1 LDTASKLLNYKRSKN
16 TSFSQVSL
24 RYFLN
29 VIPQNIFRKKT
40 AFLCSQK
47 GSTNASILKKRW
59 MPNLRQQTP
68 FVSANEKAPS
78 HGAGLTKQ
86 IYK

>member
-1 LDTASKLLNYKRSKN
+1 MA
-16 TSFSQVSL
+16 V
-24 RYFLN
+24 
-29 VIPQNIFRKKT
+29 
-40 AFLCSQK
+40 
-47 GSTNASILKKRW
+47 
-59 MPNLRQQTP
+59 NLRQQTP